1 MDEDD
6 VEFLMLINKT
16 RDTNQILTE
25 DQFELIIT
33 YLDAVTHVR
42 MIENFQNRCD
52 YSIEHDER
60 VYCEVCKDIY
70 NEPGNDMV
78 FCDSCNI
85 CVHQSCYGIAMVP
98 AGDWYCTPCKSG
110 VLSPVCLFCMQS
122 GGAFK
127 PTNSAEWVHVFCAL
141 WIPEVGFG
149 STEKMEPITKIKQI
163 PASRWSLSCCFC
175 QERIG
180 VCIQCATEG
189 CYKAFHP
196 TCAYDNQSFMHIIYG
211 SESRPE
217 QVINEA
223 YCLRHSEKARKGPLP
238 DTSMP
243 LPEVAPTKGNP
254 LYTEQFKILNNIQSR
269 FHEFIDANEIS
280 CNLGIHIFFIKSV
293 FGYWK
298 DRRKGNGNNPLIQ
311 LPALNFLA
319 SRKKDSSKKD
329 SCNEID
335 PFLKL
340 VSLRQDLERARAL
353 IYLTERR
360 ERLKKKMIE
369 SVSHIILKSI
379 EQGKSIA
386 FPSNL
391 YSKSRRKLHEG
402 WEENS
407 DGSLS
412 ISQTSYCKV
421 FSSPQRQHESYQP
434 NAGEMLVANEVELKE
449 QKCSPLSQQPSKRRR
464 KESKRCIQLNLGGSS
479 GKENSNSENVRSSDP
494 EWKETKRKTKKKGK
508 SKKATNKLPDL
519 SSKFVLAFSDASEYH
534 SSQDD
539 LSHFSTPPTSPEY
552 SISNTANFSTPP
564 STIAPPS
571 PEHEIK
577 LSASPTYDGAIT

>member
-1 MDEDD
+1 M
-6 VEFLMLINKT
+6 KPT
-16 RDTNQILTE
+16 
-25 DQFELIIT
+25 
-33 YLDAVTHVR
+33 A
-42 MIENFQNRCD
+42 
-52 YSIEHDER
+52 
-60 VYCEVCKDIY
+60 
-70 NEPGNDMV
+70 
-78 FCDSCNI
+78 
-85 CVHQSCYGIAMVP
+85 YGI
-98 AGDWYCTPCKSG
+98 
-110 VLSPVCLFCMQS
+110 L
-122 GGAFK
+122 
-127 PTNSAEWVHVFCAL
+127 
-141 WIPEVGFG
+141 
-149 STEKMEPITKIKQI
+149 
-163 PASRWSLSCCFC
+163 
-175 QERIG
+175 
-180 VCIQCATEG
+180 
-189 CYKAFHP
+189 
-196 TCAYDNQSFMHIIYG
+196 
-211 SESRPE
+211 
-217 QVINEA
+217 
-223 YCLRHSEKARKGPLP
+223 EKARKGPLP

-293 FGYWK
+293 FDYWK

-329 SCNEID
+329 PCNEID

-391 YSKSRRKLHEG
+391 YSKSRSKLHEG

-449 QKCSPLSQQPSKRRR
+449 QKCSPLSQPPSNEEEKKASDVFNLIWVVPVERRTAIRKMFEVVTLNGKKRNAKPRRR
-464 KESKRCIQLNLGGSS
+464 VKARRPQTSFRIYPA
-479 GKENSNSENVRSSDP
+479 NSYWHLVMLQNTIRV
-494 EWKETKRKTKKKGK
+494 KT
-508 SKKATNKLPDL
+508 
-519 SSKFVLAFSDASEYH
+519 
-534 SSQDD
+534 
-539 LSHFSTPPTSPEY
+539 
-552 SISNTANFSTPP
+552 I
-564 STIAPPS
+564 
-571 PEHEIK
+571 
-577 LSASPTYDGAIT
+577 